1 MKNLIVLLF
10 IPVLS
15 FLGLVINLLIAM
27 LTRIRLR
34 TYSFFKS
41 EDKGKK
47 NFITAVLINGIYNS
61 DMIFI

>member
-15 FLGLVINLLIAM
+15 FLGLVINVLIAM

-34 TYSFFKS
+34 AYSFFKS

-61 DMIFI
+61 DTIFI